1 MCTLGL
7 LQSDK
12 GLHLNRGNNNA
23 ARNSSDRKCDYLN
36 LLVEHSVCYSGGNL
50 AKRFDGVNLTAP
62 EVQGCN
68 NAVLFFLINCEAYH
82 EYQRKINKRMSK
94 KERKK

>member
-1 MCTLGL
+1 MQHGILPTGILCEINCNKIFDN
-7 LQSDK
+7 SD
-12 GLHLNRGNNNA
+12 
-23 ARNSSDRKCDYLN
+23 C
-36 LLVEHSVCYSGGNL
+36 HSVGNL

-82 EYQRKINKRMSK
+82 EYQRKIN
-94 KERKK
+94 

>member
-1 MCTLGL
+1 MTEYDGM
-7 LQSDK
+7 
-12 GLHLNRGNNNA
+12 
-23 ARNSSDRKCDYLN
+23 N
-36 LLVEHSVCYSGGNL
+36 LTRMAKTALSKIDLCHSVGNL

-94 KERKK
+94 K

>member
-1 MCTLGL
+1 MCKLGL

-12 GLHLNRGNNNA
+12 VVHLNGGKNNA
-23 ARNSSDRKCDYLN
+23 ARISSDRKCDCLN
-36 LLVEHSVCYSGGNL
+36 LLVEHSVCHSVGNL

-68 NAVLFFLINCEAYH
+68 NAVLFFLI
-82 EYQRKINKRMSK
+82 K